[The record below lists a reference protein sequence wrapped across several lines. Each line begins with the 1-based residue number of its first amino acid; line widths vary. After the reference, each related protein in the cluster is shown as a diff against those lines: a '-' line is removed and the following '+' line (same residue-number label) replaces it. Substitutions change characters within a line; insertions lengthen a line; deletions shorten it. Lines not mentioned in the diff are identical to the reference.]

1 MDYML
6 VARSKSADGFS
17 DEPGTVYFLGVP
29 SDEDTPKFRHK
40 MSPRAWCDAV
50 SEHASSGTR
59 NTQTTGDIVFY
70 VHGYNNSQGTVLERQ
85 RKLQRGLE
93 RNGFDGVVVSFDW
106 PSADYVLNYLE
117 DRHDAKKSALMLVKH
132 GIHAFAKMQE
142 PACKIDMH
150 VMAHSMGAYVVREAF
165 DDADDTADIAKKSW
179 SISQVMLVGADVS
192 VASLSAGNPKSSSL
206 YRHCAR
212 LTNYHNPF
220 DNALSVSAVK
230 RIGVAPRAGRRGL
243 EAPLHDKAA
252 DVHCGEYYEN
262 RFRDESFNHGHTW
275 YFDDTHFLQEVYLTI
290 CGEIDRVSIPTRTKT
305 RDGEL
310 ALRV

>member
-1 MDYML
+1 M
-6 VARSKSADGFS
+6 
-17 DEPGTVYFLGVP
+17 
-29 SDEDTPKFRHK
+29 
-40 MSPRAWCDAV
+40 
-50 SEHASSGTR
+50 
-59 NTQTTGDIVFY
+59 
-70 VHGYNNSQGTVLERQ
+70 
-85 RKLQRGLE
+85 QRGLE

-150 VMAHSMGAYVVREAF
+150 VLAHSMGAYVVREAF
-165 DDADDTADIAKKSW
+165 DDADDTADIAQKSW
-179 SISQVMLVGADVS
+179 SVSQVMLVGADVS

-206 YRHCAR
+206 YRNCAR

-243 EAPLHDKAA
+243 EAPLHDKVA

-275 YFDDTHFLQEVYLTI
+275 YFDDTHFLQDVYLTI

>member
-6 VARSKSADGFS
+6 VACSKSADGFR
-17 DEPGTVYFLGVP
+17 DEPWAFYFLGVP

-50 SEHASSGTR
+50 LEQASSGTR

-70 VHGYNNSQGTVLERQ
+70 LHGYKNSQETVLERQ

-117 DRHDAKKSALMLVKH
+117 DRHDATKSALMLVKH

-150 VMAHSMGAYVVREAF
+150 VLAHSMGAYVVREAF
-165 DDADDTADIAKKSW
+165 DDADDTADIAQKSW
-179 SISQVMLVGADVS
+179 SVSQVMLVGADVS
-192 VASLSAGNPKSSSL
+192 VASLSAGSPKSSSL

-230 RIGVAPRAGRRGL
+230 RIGVALRAGRRGL
-243 EAPLHDKAA
+243 EAPLHDKVV
-252 DVHCGEYYEN
+252 DIHCGEYYEN

-275 YFDDTHFLQEVYLTI
+275 YFDDTHFLQDVYLTI
-290 CGEIDRVSIPTRTKT
+290 CGEIDRVSIPTRNKT

>member
-1 MDYML
+1 MNYML
-6 VARSKSADGFS
+6 VARSKSVDRFS
-17 DEPGTVYFLGVP
+17 NEPGAVYFLGVP
-29 SDEDTPKFRHK
+29 SDEDAPKFRHK
-40 MSPRAWCDAV
+40 MSPRAWRDAV
-50 SEHASSGTR
+50 LEQASSGTR
-59 NTQTTGDIVFY
+59 NTQTMGAIVFY
-70 VHGYNNSQGTVLERQ
+70 VHGYNNSQETVLERQ

-93 RNGFDGVVVSFDW
+93 HNGFDGVVVSFDW
-106 PSADYVLNYLE
+106 PSADNVLNYLE

-132 GIHAFAKMQE
+132 GIRAFAKMQE

-150 VMAHSMGAYVVREAF
+150 VLAHSMGAYVLREAF
-165 DDADDTADIAKKSW
+165 DDADDKADIAQKNW
-179 SISQVMLVGADVS
+179 SVSQVMLVGADVS
-192 VASLSAGNPKSSSL
+192 VSSLAAGNPKSSSL

-243 EAPLHDKAA
+243 EFPLHDKVA
-252 DVHCGEYYEN
+252 DVHCGDYYDN

-275 YFDDTHFLQEVYLTI
+275 YFDDTHFLQDVYLTI
-290 CGEIDRVSIPTRTKT
+290 CGEIDRTSIPTRNKT
-305 RDGEL
+305 RDGGL

>member
-17 DEPGTVYFLGVP
+17 NEPGAVYFLGVP
-29 SDEDTPKFRHK
+29 SDEDGPKFRHK
-40 MSPRAWCDAV
+40 MSPRTWRDAV
-50 SEHASSGTR
+50 LEQASSGTR

-70 VHGYNNSQGTVLERQ
+70 VHGYNNSQETVLERQ

-93 RNGFDGVVVSFDW
+93 HNGFDGVVVSFDW
-106 PSADYVLNYLE
+106 PSADNVLNYLE

-150 VMAHSMGAYVVREAF
+150 VLAHSMGAYVVREAF
-165 DDADDTADIAKKSW
+165 DDADDTADIAQKSW
-179 SISQVMLVGADVS
+179 SVSQVMLVGADVS
-192 VASLSAGNPKSSSL
+192 VSSLAAGNPKSSSL

-243 EAPLHDKAA
+243 EFPLHDKVA
-252 DVHCGEYYEN
+252 DVHCGDYYDN

-275 YFDDTHFLQEVYLTI
+275 YFDDTHFLQDVYLTI
-290 CGEIDRVSIPTRTKT
+290 CGEIDRASIPTRTKT
-305 RDGEL
+305 RDGGL

>member
-1 MDYML
+1 
-6 VARSKSADGFS
+6 
-17 DEPGTVYFLGVP
+17 
-29 SDEDTPKFRHK
+29 
-40 MSPRAWCDAV
+40 
-50 SEHASSGTR
+50 
-59 NTQTTGDIVFY
+59 
-70 VHGYNNSQGTVLERQ
+70 
-85 RKLQRGLE
+85 
-93 RNGFDGVVVSFDW
+93 
-106 PSADYVLNYLE
+106 
-117 DRHDAKKSALMLVKH
+117 MLVKH

-150 VMAHSMGAYVVREAF
+150 VLAHSMGAYVVREAF
-165 DDADDTADIAKKSW
+165 DDADDTADIAQKSW
-179 SISQVMLVGADVS
+179 SVSQVMLVGADVS

-243 EAPLHDKAA
+243 ESPLHEKVA
-252 DVHCGEYYEN
+252 DVHCGEYYEH

-275 YFDDTHFLQEVYLTI
+275 YFDDTHFLQDVYLTI
-290 CGEIDRVSIPTRTKT
+290 CGEIDRASIPTRTNT
-305 RDGEL
+305 LDGGL

>member
-1 MDYML
+1 M
-6 VARSKSADGFS
+6 
-17 DEPGTVYFLGVP
+17 
-29 SDEDTPKFRHK
+29 
-40 MSPRAWCDAV
+40 
-50 SEHASSGTR
+50 
-59 NTQTTGDIVFY
+59 
-70 VHGYNNSQGTVLERQ
+70 HGYNNSQETVLERQ

-106 PSADYVLNYLE
+106 PSADNVLNYLE

-150 VMAHSMGAYVVREAF
+150 VLAHSMGAYVVREAF
-165 DDADDTADIAKKSW
+165 DDADDTADIAQKSW
-179 SISQVMLVGADVS
+179 SVSQVMLIGADVS

-206 YRHCAR
+206 YRHFAR

-243 EAPLHDKAA
+243 ETPLHDKVA

-262 RFRDESFNHGHTW
+262 RFRDEAFNHGHTW
-275 YFDDTHFLQEVYLTI
+275 YFDDQHFLQDVYFTI
-290 CGEIDRVSIPTRTKT
+290 CGEIDRASIPTRTKT
-305 RDGEL
+305 RDGGL

>member
-17 DEPGTVYFLGVP
+17 NEPGAVYFLGVP
-29 SDEDTPKFRHK
+29 SDENGPKFRHK
-40 MSPRAWCDAV
+40 MSPRTWRDAV
-50 SEHASSGTR
+50 LEQASSGTR

-70 VHGYNNSQGTVLERQ
+70 VHRYNNSQETVLERQ

-93 RNGFDGVVVSFDW
+93 HNGFDGVVVSFDW
-106 PSADYVLNYLE
+106 PSADNVLNYLE

-150 VMAHSMGAYVVREAF
+150 VLAHSMGAYVVREAF
-165 DDADDTADIAKKSW
+165 DDADDTADNAQKSW
-179 SISQVMLVGADVS
+179 SVSQVMLVGADVS
-192 VASLSAGNPKSSSL
+192 VASLAAGNPKSSSL

-220 DNALSVSAVK
+220 VNALSVSAVK
-230 RIGVAPRAGRRGL
+230 RIGVSPRAGRRGL
-243 EAPLHDKAA
+243 EFPLHYKVA
-252 DVHCGEYYEN
+252 DVHCGDYDN

-275 YFDDTHFLQEVYLTI
+275 YFDDTHFLQDVYLTI
-290 CGEIDRVSIPTRTKT
+290 CGEIDRTSIPTRTKT
-305 RDGEL
+305 RDGGL

>member
-1 MDYML
+1 
-6 VARSKSADGFS
+6 
-17 DEPGTVYFLGVP
+17 
-29 SDEDTPKFRHK
+29 
-40 MSPRAWCDAV
+40 
-50 SEHASSGTR
+50 
-59 NTQTTGDIVFY
+59 
-70 VHGYNNSQGTVLERQ
+70 
-85 RKLQRGLE
+85 
-93 RNGFDGVVVSFDW
+93 
-106 PSADYVLNYLE
+106 
-117 DRHDAKKSALMLVKH
+117 MLVKH
-132 GIHAFAKMQE
+132 GIHAFAKLQE

-150 VMAHSMGAYVVREAF
+150 VLAHSMGAYVVREAF
-165 DDADDTADIAKKSW
+165 DDVDDTADIAQKSW
-179 SISQVMLVGADVS
+179 SVSQVMLVGADVS

-230 RIGVAPRAGRRGL
+230 RIGIAPRAGRRGL

-275 YFDDTHFLQEVYLTI
+275 YFDDTHFLQDVYLTI

>member
-17 DEPGTVYFLGVP
+17 NEPGAVYFLGVP

-40 MSPRAWCDAV
+40 MSPRAWRDAV
-50 SEHASSGTR
+50 LEQASSGTR

-70 VHGYNNSQGTVLERQ
+70 VHGYNNSQEAVLECQ

-106 PSADYVLNYLE
+106 PSADNVLNYLE

-150 VMAHSMGAYVVREAF
+150 VLAHSMGAYVVREAF
-165 DDADDTADIAKKSW
+165 DDADDTADIAQKSW
-179 SISQVMLVGADVS
+179 SVS
-192 VASLSAGNPKSSSL
+192 
-206 YRHCAR
+206 
-212 LTNYHNPF
+212 
-220 DNALSVSAVK
+220 
-230 RIGVAPRAGRRGL
+230 
-243 EAPLHDKAA
+243 
-252 DVHCGEYYEN
+252 
-262 RFRDESFNHGHTW
+262 
-275 YFDDTHFLQEVYLTI
+275 
-290 CGEIDRVSIPTRTKT
+290 
-305 RDGEL
+305 
-310 ALRV
+310 